1 MKKTTLN
8 PIWNETFAFPY
19 SRGPDDSQPPSLVIE
34 CEDVDTITAADFMG
48 LIRVELDPLKDHK
61 RLKKWLP
68 LQARSDD
75 KASSNISGDL
85 EVFVRWW
92 SVWKSNSR
100 RPESHRLSSTQC
112 GLPEVQAAQ
121 RPDEQRCVV
130 YSFGSRGD
138 DLFERRVLQLAPGC
152 EVHIFDRSAPV
163 RPAPR
168 GGSGPYARTARYHC
182 RYLTADN
189 ASSLSTYMRQLGHDY
204 LDVLKVDIEGTE
216 WDVFP
221 GIDWPRARIGQIQV
235 EIQVQT
241 TVQLQKP
248 PFLFYM
254 FKNQKIF
261 QEVQEMSS

>member
-1 MKKTTLN
+1 M
-8 PIWNETFAFPY
+8 
-19 SRGPDDSQPPSLVIE
+19 
-34 CEDVDTITAADFMG
+34 
-48 LIRVELDPLKDHK
+48 
-61 RLKKWLP
+61 
-68 LQARSDD
+68 
-75 KASSNISGDL
+75 
-85 EVFVRWW
+85 
-92 SVWKSNSR
+92 
-100 RPESHRLSSTQC
+100 SSTQY

-168 GGSGPYARTARYHC
+168 GGYGPYARTARYHC

-235 EIQVQT
+235 EIHPARPRS
-241 TVQLQKP
+241 TVGHVDALFATLEAAGYRVISIEPVGFP
-248 PFLFYM
+248 PSDAGSQPVEAVFLHRAWTPWGFARSGHAAIGKLAPPHSPY
-254 FKNQKIF
+254 F
-261 QEVQEMSS
+261 

>member
-1 MKKTTLN
+1 M
-8 PIWNETFAFPY
+8 
-19 SRGPDDSQPPSLVIE
+19 
-34 CEDVDTITAADFMG
+34 
-48 LIRVELDPLKDHK
+48 
-61 RLKKWLP
+61 
-68 LQARSDD
+68 
-75 KASSNISGDL
+75 
-85 EVFVRWW
+85 
-92 SVWKSNSR
+92 
-100 RPESHRLSSTQC
+100 
-112 GLPEVQAAQ
+112 QAAQ

-235 EIQVQT
+235 EIHPARPRS
-241 TVQLQKP
+241 TVGHVDA
-248 PFLFYM
+248 LFATLEPAGPR
-254 FKNQKIF
+254 ISI
-261 QEVQEMSS
+261 EHGARRRTRVSP